1 MFGKAAVLEEDLAGS
16 LRRVDA
22 HAVCQRSGERSG
34 GARCGERGEACAP
47 FVMMALVDSFCLNC
61 DAGRAGVRVS
71 GGWQQAVWASG

>member
-1 MFGKAAVLEEDLAGS
+1 MFGIAVVLEKDLAGS

-61 DAGRAGVRVS
+61 DASVRAGVRLAAGS
-71 GGWQQAVWASG
+71 RAVWAPG